1 MKKGSTRQVLFI
13 GKYAIKFPLCE
24 SWETFIQGILHNIN
38 EKKWSVLPKFCP
50 VLFSL
55 GGLLNIMPKCGVITD
70 KEFKNIKMDD
80 YFSIPEKKISSF
92 GKLNGKIV
100 AVDYGDMTFYAE
112 NAIKFIKSLRKKLK
126 EQHY

>member
-38 EKKWSVLPKFCP
+38 EKRWSVLPKFCP
-50 VLFSL
+50 VLFSF
-55 GGLLNIMPKCGVITD
+55 GGLFNIMPKCDEITEQ
-70 KEFKNIKMDD
+70 EFNKIKMDD
-80 YFSIPEKKISSF
+80 YLCIPENKRSSF

-100 AVDYGDMTFYAE
+100 AVDCGDMTFYAK
-112 NAIKFIKSLRKKLK
+112 NATRFIRSLKRSLR
-126 EQHY
+126 